1 VNLLKSVNFI
11 DIHTHIL
18 PGIDDGARDLDESLL
33 IIKEAIGV
41 GVTEMIL
48 TPHFPYGGIKFNDI
62 FDQFTSVVKAVS
74 KAGLDITLHL
84 ATELML
90 CPELPELIKGDKRL
104 TINGKGQYVLIEM
117 PLQEIPFYAPDVL
130 FRLLTQGVTPIWA
143 HPERCYEV
151 IKDYKTVSGYVNNGV
166 LLQINAGSPLGR
178 YGNKVRKTSMS
189 LLKKGFG
196 DIIASDTHKKGEIN
210 ATWPAAYTY
219 LEKAVGDTKAA
230 DMAFYLPS
238 RLF

>member
-1 VNLLKSVNFI
+1 MNALRTANFI

-33 IIKEAIGV
+33 IVKEAVAV
-41 GVTEMIL
+41 GMKEIIL

-117 PLQEIPFYAPDVL
+117 PLHEIPFYAPDV
-130 FRLLTQGVTPIWA
+130 FFKLLTQGVIPIWT
-143 HPERCYEV
+143 HPERCFEV
-151 IKDYKTVSGYVNNGV
+151 VKDYKTVQSYVNNGV
-166 LLQINAGSPLGR
+166 LLQINAGSLLGR

-196 DIIASDTHKKGEIN
+196 DIMASDTHKKGEIN
-210 ATWPAAYTY
+210 DTWSAAFTY
-219 LEKAVGDTKAA
+219 LKKTVGDTKAA
-230 DMAFYLPS
+230 DMAFYLPA